1 MCRTPRIAELPN
13 FPLGN
18 ILKDIAAHNR
28 DTGLVR
34 EPRVLQNRFS
44 VPSHKGFSS
53 VPKGSPTF
61 GKVFHA
67 GQLFTVQAGVT
78 KGGLR
83 CEGQG
88 GAVGPDHTDEMT
100 A

>member
-44 VPSHKGFSS
+44 VPSHKGFLLCQRV
-53 VPKGSPTF
+53 VPPSERFFTPVSCSLFKQELLKVGS
-61 GKVFHA
+61 
-67 GQLFTVQAGVT
+67 
-78 KGGLR
+78 
-83 CEGQG
+83 
-88 GAVGPDHTDEMT
+88 GARGRAVPWDRITQT
-100 A
+100 R